1 MRRINFSTNYFD
13 LNLDRLKLKEL
24 RSTKIII
31 ETKLITKFSDEVYPD
46 LKDVFG
52 IEALDGAARR
62 QAAKTRK
69 KGRLDR
75 GMSGDGG
82 NGAGSQADPSVGA
95 ALKAVSGLR
104 MRAKL
109 RALARKK

>member
-1 MRRINFSTNYFD
+1 M
-13 LNLDRLKLKEL
+13 
-24 RSTKIII
+24 
-31 ETKLITKFSDEVYPD
+31 YPD

-52 IEALDGAARR
+52 IEALDGAKRPT
-62 QAAKTRK
+62 KTRK

-75 GMSGDGG
+75 GLSGDGG
-82 NGAGSQADPSVGA
+82 NGPNSQGDAAVGA

-109 RALARKK
+109 RALTKKK